1 MYSPKTRIWNI
12 ANDVNDGRCRFLH
25 AFRNEQMQFSRTT
38 DFFNITVD
46 TVMETAI
53 KVLLLNWA
61 SGTKIVQKSLT
72 F

>member
-1 MYSPKTRIWNI
+1 
-12 ANDVNDGRCRFLH
+12 
-25 AFRNEQMQFSRTT
+25 MQFSGTT
-38 DFFNITVD
+38 EFFNITVD